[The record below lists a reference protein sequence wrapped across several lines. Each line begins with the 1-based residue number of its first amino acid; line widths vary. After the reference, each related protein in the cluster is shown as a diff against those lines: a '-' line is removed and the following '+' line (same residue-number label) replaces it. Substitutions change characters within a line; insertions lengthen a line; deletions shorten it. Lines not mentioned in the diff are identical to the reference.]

1 MEKNCAKIVQKEHKK
16 YENNYLSNIS
26 NSTLYVFLLTKAKNG
41 LNSLMYSE
49 LKITVTQ
56 LHDPVLYEEVRE
68 IYLSQ
73 AKKHIIVDATM

>member
-1 MEKNCAKIVQKEHKK
+1 MEKICAKIVQKYHKK
-16 YENNYLSNIS
+16 YEKQHLSIMRVFI
-26 NSTLYVFLLTKAKNG
+26 LYVFLLTKAKIG